1 MLITTLLKFAFAI
14 KLGAAVFLLAGVA
27 VAVYGTY
34 LMTTAYHP
42 FKTFDLIKN
51 VIRTFFRLSTFRWR
65 KAKALITDVS
75 NLEVNKED
83 RAKSLMGVY
92 FLFLS
97 FVLQTVGAVLA
108 VLDVVI
114 SLHATDGH

>member
-1 MLITTLLKFAFAI
+1 M
-14 KLGAAVFLLAGVA
+14 LAGVV

-42 FKTFDLIKN
+42 FKTLDLIKN
-51 VIRTFFRLSTFRWR
+51 MARTFFRLSTLRWR
-65 KAKALITDVS
+65 KAKELITDVS

-97 FVLQTVGAVLA
+97 FVLQTAGAVLA

-114 SLHATDGH
+114 SAHA